1 MASIW
6 EKAISFLAGNLNS
19 SRSYLITA
27 VFFLFF
33 QNNSNAADNTNDADD
48 SIENDED
55 MEEDEQ
61 DEVKEKTNL
70 PAGLVRWR
78 EGIEKVQI
86 LNYLNWNLEFQANL
100 TKKPFTKVVTE

>member
-1 MASIW
+1 M
-6 EKAISFLAGNLNS
+6 
-19 SRSYLITA
+19 YLI
-27 VFFLFF
+27 FFLFF

-100 TKKPFTKVVTE
+100 TKNPSLKLWQNKKCQGDDWPNDVFLLKRLRESLN

>member
-1 MASIW
+1 MI
-6 EKAISFLAGNLNS
+6 
-19 SRSYLITA
+19 
-27 VFFLFF
+27 FFLFF

-86 LNYLNWNLEFQANL
+86 LNYLKCNLEFQATL
-100 TKKPFTKVVTE
+100 TKKSFTKAVTE

>member
-1 MASIW
+1 
-6 EKAISFLAGNLNS
+6 
-19 SRSYLITA
+19 
-27 VFFLFF
+27 
-33 QNNSNAADNTNDADD
+33 
-48 SIENDED
+48 

-86 LNYLNWNLEFQANL
+86 LNYLKRNLEFQANL
-100 TKKPFTKVVTE
+100 TKKSSLKL

>member
-1 MASIW
+1 MI
-6 EKAISFLAGNLNS
+6 L
-19 SRSYLITA
+19 
-27 VFFLFF
+27 FLFF
-33 QNNSNAADNTNDADD
+33 QNNSNAGDNTNDGDD

-86 LNYLNWNLEFQANL
+86 LNYLNWKLEFQANL
-100 TKKPFTKVVTE
+100 TKNLSLKL

>member
-1 MASIW
+1 
-6 EKAISFLAGNLNS
+6 
-19 SRSYLITA
+19 
-27 VFFLFF
+27 
-33 QNNSNAADNTNDADD
+33 
-48 SIENDED
+48 

-86 LNYLNWNLEFQANL
+86 LNYLKWNLDFQANL
-100 TKKPFTKVVTE
+100 TKNPSLKLWQNKKRQRDARSTVVFLLKRLQESII

>member
-1 MASIW
+1 M
-6 EKAISFLAGNLNS
+6 
-19 SRSYLITA
+19 YLI
-27 VFFLFF
+27 FFLFF

-78 EGIEKVQI
+78 EGIEKVHI
-86 LNYLNWNLEFQANL
+86 LNYLTDRLGGKEAWRPTHFS
-100 TKKPFTKVVTE
+100 

>member
-1 MASIW
+1 MPWYRNTKGIW
-6 EKAISFLAGNLNS
+6 YF
-19 SRSYLITA
+19 SY
-27 VFFLFF
+27 FF
-33 QNNSNAADNTNDADD
+33 QNNSNAGDNTNDGDD

-55 MEEDEQ
+55 MEDDEQ

-86 LNYLNWNLEFQANL
+86 FYKLFLKCGILNFKQIW
-100 TKKPFTKVVTE
+100 